1 MPKTT
6 AFHPRLEPL
15 NETKIWKNWSGYLVA
30 PQFNYSLTNE
40 YYAIRS
46 SVSLLDT
53 SPLFKYRI
61 SGTDSVRLLERIMSR
76 DIKRCKMG
84 GAQYTVWSDEKGFVI
99 QDGVVLRTNEFE
111 FFLTA
116 GEPTLRYFRSIAKQM
131 KLDDVAVEDVSEK
144 YGILALQGP
153 HAHNVICQ
161 LTQDATD
168 LKYFEVVQSNIGE
181 TDVIISRTGYT
192 GDLGYEIWIPSGD
205 ALSVWDALMAA
216 GEGYNIAPIGTTALK
231 MARVEAGL
239 LLLGVDFETSRFAW
253 VDAQRETAIE
263 LGWSWMF
270 RNLEKDSRD
279 FIGRSAI
286 EVEIENKTSRW
297 KTVGLEVDWHSYEA
311 VHLEAGILPPKNDL
325 YRETTM
331 SIYRRTETPWDYAGY
346 ATSFLFSSLLRKPIA
361 IAKLPPDLTTAGTEV
376 DLEVSVIRKPV
387 NVLAKVSSMPFFNPE
402 RKTAP
407 MGGGK

>member
-161 LTQDATD
+161 LTEGATD
-168 LKYFEVVQSNIGE
+168 LKYFEVVESNIGE

-286 EVEIENKTSRW
+286 EAEIENKTSRW

-361 IAKLPPDLTTAGTEV
+361 IAKLPLDLTTAGTEV

>member
-1 MPKTT
+1 MPKMT
-6 AFHPRLEPL
+6 AFHSRLEPL
-15 NETKIWKNWSGYLVA
+15 NETKIWKNWSGFLVA
-30 PQFNYSLTNE
+30 PQYKYSLTNE

-61 SGTDSVRLLERIMSR
+61 SGPDSVRLLERIMSR
-76 DIKRCKMG
+76 DINRCKVG

-99 QDGVVLRTNEFE
+99 QDGVILRTSEFE
-111 FFLTA
+111 FYLTA
-116 GEPTLRYFRSIAKQM
+116 GEPTLRYFKSIAREMQ
-131 KLDDVAVEDVSEK
+131 LEEVTVDDISEA

-153 HAHNVICQ
+153 HAHNVISQ
-161 LTQDATD
+161 ITNDATD
-168 LKYFEVVQSNIGE
+168 LKYFEVVSTQMVE
-181 TDVIISRTGYT
+181 TEVIISRTGYT
-192 GDLGYEIWIPSGD
+192 GDLGYEIWVPQINAID
-205 ALSVWDALMAA
+205 LWDSLMNA

-239 LLLGVDFETSRFAW
+239 LLMGVDFESSRFAW

-270 RNLEKDSRD
+270 RDLEKDGRD

-286 EVEIENKTSRW
+286 EIELKNKTSRW
-297 KTVGLEVDWHSYEA
+297 KTVGLEIDWHSYEA
-311 VHLEAGILPPKNDL
+311 VHLEAGILPPKSEL

-331 SIYRRTETPWDYAGY
+331 SIYRRSETPWEYAGY

-361 IAKLPPDLTTAGTEV
+361 IAKLPLDLAIDGTEV
-376 DLEVSVIRKPV
+376 DLELSVIRKPV
-387 NVLAKVSSMPFFNPE
+387 NVLAKVTSLPFFKPK

>member
-6 AFHPRLEPL
+6 AFHSRLEPL
-15 NETKIWKNWSGYLVA
+15 NETKVWKNWSGFLIA
-30 PQFNYSLTNE
+30 PQFKYSLTNE

-61 SGTDSVRLLERIMSR
+61 SGSDSIRLLERMMSR
-76 DIKRCKMG
+76 DINRCKTG
-84 GAQYTVWSDEKGFVI
+84 SAQYTVWSDDKGFVL
-99 QDGVVLRTNEFE
+99 QDGVILRTDDFE

-116 GEPTLRYFRSIAKQM
+116 GEPTLRYFKSIAREM
-131 KLDDVAVEDVSEK
+131 KLEEVIVEDVSEA

-153 HAHNVICQ
+153 HAHNVISQ

-168 LKYFEVVQSNIGE
+168 LKYFDVTHADICGTE
-181 TDVIISRTGYT
+181 VIISRTGYT
-192 GDLGYEIWIPSGD
+192 GDLGYEIWIPHEN
-205 ALSVWDALMAA
+205 ALTVWDALMAA

-239 LLLGVDFETSRFAW
+239 LLMGVDFDSSRFAW

-270 RNLEKDSRD
+270 RNLEKDDRD
-279 FIGRSAI
+279 FIGRAAI
-286 EVEIENKTSRW
+286 EAELKNKTSRW
-297 KTVGLEVDWHSYEA
+297 NTVGLEIDWHSYEA
-311 VHLEAGILPPKNDL
+311 VHLDAGILPPKSDL

-331 SIYRRTETPWDYAGY
+331 SVYRRSETPWDYAGY

-361 IAKLPPDLTTAGTEV
+361 IAKLPLDLTDAGTEV
-376 DLEVSVIRKPV
+376 DLEVPVIRKPV
-387 NVLAKVSSMPFFNPE
+387 NVLAKVSSLPFFNPE

>member
-161 LTQDATD
+161 LTEGATD

-286 EVEIENKTSRW
+286 EAEIENKTSRW

-361 IAKLPPDLTTAGTEV
+361 IAKLPLDLTTAGTEV

>member
-1 MPKTT
+1 MPKMT

-15 NETKIWKNWSGYLVA
+15 NETKVWKNWSGFLVA
-30 PQFNYSLTNE
+30 PQFKYSLTNE

-61 SGTDSVRLLERIMSR
+61 SGSNSVRLLERIMSR
-76 DIKRCKMG
+76 DIKRCKVG
-84 GAQYTVWSDEKGFVI
+84 GAQYTVWSNENGFVI
-99 QDGVVLRTNEFE
+99 QDGVILRTDEFE
-111 FFLTA
+111 FYLTA
-116 GEPTLRYFRSIAKQM
+116 GEPTLRYFNSIAREMQ
-131 KLDDVAVEDVSEK
+131 LDQVTVEDVSEA

-153 HAHNVICQ
+153 HAHNVISQ
-161 LTQDATD
+161 LSNDATD
-168 LKYFEVVQSNIGE
+168 LKYFDVANGKLGDA
-181 TDVIISRTGYT
+181 DVIISRTGYT
-192 GDLGYEIWIPSGD
+192 GDLGYEIWVPQD
-205 ALSVWDALMAA
+205 KALTVWDSLMKA

-239 LLLGVDFETSRFAW
+239 LLMGVDFDSSRFAW

-270 RNLEKDSRD
+270 RNLEKDDRD
-279 FIGRSAI
+279 FIGRRAI
-286 EVEIENKTSRW
+286 EAEIKNKTSRW
-297 KTVGLEVDWHSYEA
+297 KTVGLEIDWHSYEA
-311 VHLEAGILPPKNDL
+311 VHLEAGILPPKSDL

-331 SIYRRTETPWDYAGY
+331 SIYRRSETPWEYAGY

-361 IAKLPPDLTTAGTEV
+361 IAKLPLDLTGEGTEV

-387 NVLAKVSSMPFFNPE
+387 NVLAKVTSLPFFNPE
-402 RKTAP
+402 RKTAL

>member
-1 MPKTT
+1 
-6 AFHPRLEPL
+6 
-15 NETKIWKNWSGYLVA
+15 
-30 PQFNYSLTNE
+30 
-40 YYAIRS
+40 
-46 SVSLLDT
+46 
-53 SPLFKYRI
+53 
-61 SGTDSVRLLERIMSR
+61 
-76 DIKRCKMG
+76 MG

-161 LTQDATD
+161 LTEGATD

-286 EVEIENKTSRW
+286 EAEIENKTSRW
-297 KTVGLEVDWHSYEA
+297 KTVGLEVDWHNYEA

-331 SIYRRTETPWDYAGY
+331 SIYRRTETPLDYAGY

-361 IAKLPPDLTTAGTEV
+361 IAKLPLDLTTAGTEV

>member
-30 PQFNYSLTNE
+30 PQFKYSLTNE

-161 LTQDATD
+161 LTEGATD

-270 RNLEKDSRD
+270 RNLKKDSRD
-279 FIGRSAI
+279 FIGRPAI
-286 EVEIENKTSRW
+286 EAEIENKTSRW

-361 IAKLPPDLTTAGTEV
+361 IAKLPLDLTTAGTEV

>member
-6 AFHPRLEPL
+6 AFHSRLEPL
-15 NETKIWKNWSGYLVA
+15 NETKIWKNWSGFLVA
-30 PQFNYSLTNE
+30 PQFKYSLTNE

-61 SGTDSVRLLERIMSR
+61 SGIDSVRLLERIMSR
-76 DIKRCKMG
+76 DIKRCKPG
-84 GAQYTVWSDEKGFVI
+84 AAQYTVWSDEKGFVI
-99 QDGVVLRTNEFE
+99 QDGVILRTNEFE

-116 GEPTLRYFRSIAKQM
+116 GEPTLRYFNSIAKEM
-131 KLDDVAVEDVSEK
+131 KLEDVTVEDVSEDF
-144 YGILALQGP
+144 GILALQGP
-153 HAHNVICQ
+153 HAHNVISQ

-168 LKYFEVVQSNIGE
+168 LKYFEAARARLCE
-181 TDVIISRTGYT
+181 TEVIISRTGYT
-192 GDLGYEIWIPSGD
+192 GDLGYEIWVPTNN
-205 ALSVWDALMAA
+205 ALAVWDALMTA

-239 LLLGVDFETSRFAW
+239 LLMGVDFDSSRFAW

-270 RNLEKDSRD
+270 RNLDKDDRD
-279 FIGRSAI
+279 FIGRAAI
-286 EVEIENKTSRW
+286 EAEIKNKTSRW
-297 KTVGLEVDWHSYEA
+297 KTVGLEIDWHSYEA
-311 VHLEAGILPPKNDL
+311 VHLDAGILPPKNDL

-331 SIYRRTETPWDYAGY
+331 SIYRRTEIPWDYAGY

-361 IAKLPPDLTTAGTEV
+361 IAKLPLDLTETGTEV

-387 NVLAKVSSMPFFNPE
+387 NVLAKVSSLPFFNPE